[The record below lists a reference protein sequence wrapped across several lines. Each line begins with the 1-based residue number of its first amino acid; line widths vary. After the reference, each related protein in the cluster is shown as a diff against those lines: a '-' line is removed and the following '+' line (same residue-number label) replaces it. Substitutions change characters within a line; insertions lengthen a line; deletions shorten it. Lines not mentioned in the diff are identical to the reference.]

1 MIVSVEDPP
10 EKIDIKRLLIL
21 LLMASLKKTKSIYYD
36 PSKKF
41 RCVFC
46 DASCNDDTEIENTK
60 IECGRQVKVGK
71 SVYTCSDNCTIAYCR
86 KDNIYFIEAH
96 KTNWTELYD
105 LTKKHIQD
113 KITAGEKPNKDTILM
128 CKTYKT
134 LVDIADMLIDNDW
147 YKAGIMFNK
156 SQEMF
161 TNTGEYIF
169 TDFNQGNSYMNYLNY
184 LAKIKQTGR
193 ACMNMYSTELERTFN
208 EQTEKL
214 WL

>member
-105 LTKKHIQD
+105 LTKNTFKTRLLLEKNRIKIRYLCVKRIKHLL
-113 KITAGEKPNKDTILM
+113 IL
-128 CKTYKT
+128 
-134 LVDIADMLIDNDW
+134 LIC
-147 YKAGIMFNK
+147 
-156 SQEMF
+156 
-161 TNTGEYIF
+161 
-169 TDFNQGNSYMNYLNY
+169 L
-184 LAKIKQTGR
+184 
-193 ACMNMYSTELERTFN
+193 
-208 EQTEKL
+208 
-214 WL
+214 